1 MNGDVVGGHW
11 NLLLIQGC
19 EVGVSCSNFTL
30 NCHRC
35 GSQPSGSTNSG
46 LLDPHENS
54 ISKKELVASANQS
67 RPHKPL
73 MLILRLTLPK
83 AWALDQ
89 DNCQAK
95 NRIVVK
101 SGSPVMPYSHLEGNF
116 NSGTDSKNSS
126 NSPEVGG
133 PFLLL
138 RAILSSEPS
147 TVNSLTLTPSNICSS

>member
-1 MNGDVVGGHW
+1 
-11 NLLLIQGC
+11 
-19 EVGVSCSNFTL
+19 
-30 NCHRC
+30 
-35 GSQPSGSTNSG
+35 
-46 LLDPHENS
+46 
-54 ISKKELVASANQS
+54 
-67 RPHKPL
+67 

-126 NSPEVGG
+126 NSPEVGWAFSAASCDSKFG
-133 PFLLL
+133 TFHSKQFDSHAIEHLLEL
-138 RAILSSEPS
+138 AG
-147 TVNSLTLTPSNICSS
+147 

>member
-1 MNGDVVGGHW
+1 
-11 NLLLIQGC
+11 
-19 EVGVSCSNFTL
+19 VSCSNFTL

-46 LLDPHENS
+46 LLDLHE
-54 ISKKELVASANQS
+54 IVFRKKNWSHPRANRGRINLKVDSAVDLAES
-67 RPHKPL
+67 LGVRSGS
-73 MLILRLTLPK
+73 
-83 AWALDQ
+83 DQ
-89 DNCQAK
+89 NCQAK

-101 SGSPVMPYSHLEGNF
+101 SGSPVTPYSHLEGNF

-138 RAILSSEPS
+138 RAIPSSEPFNGKQFDS
-147 TVNSLTLTPSNICSS
+147 HAIEHLLELAG